1 MNRDMSNQ
9 GDNVLRNALT
19 QLAGNL
25 SDSAFGAIVSACNF
39 PMGLTLRMAQAVARG
54 ALQGVMQDCYDDVQK
69 RNLSDREV
77 MKHNLVFDIAE
88 RTYFE
93 LAAKSYDISA
103 SQAVVLDNS
112 YLEQVSEIAEHAS
125 LEAIRQ
131 SELKKVAVLGRY
143 YGGEFYKNGWNIN
156 FQDMH
161 QMISMVG
168 MLTFRQ
174 IVLIRMIAEGFNDID
189 RNLFIGNP
197 SACVEMN
204 QLLLYGIWQTRGASF
219 GTNNSWT
226 IQIDSVVPTD
236 YSAQVSEALMLER
249 LSDDDVQRTIESLGL
264 TAEGVAQKLLTKE
277 DYTNRTTYKVKG
289 SALILPG
296 GEEFDTNV
304 DAGTF

>member
-1 MNRDMSNQ
+1 MREQ
-9 GDNVLRNALT
+9 GNNVMRNALT
-19 QLAGNL
+19 QLAGNI
-25 SDSAFGAIVSACNF
+25 SDSAFIAIVTACDL
-39 PMGLTLRMAQAVARG
+39 PVGLTLGMAQAVVKG
-54 ALQGVMQDCYDDVQK
+54 ALQGVMQNCYDDVQK
-69 RNLSDREV
+69 RNLSNREV
-77 MKHNLVFDIAE
+77 MKHNLVFDVAE

-103 SQAVVLDNS
+103 SQAMVLDNT
-112 YLEQVSEIAEHAS
+112 YLDQVSEIAEHAS

-131 SELKKVAVLGRY
+131 SEIKKVSVLGRY

-161 QMISMVG
+161 QMINMVG
-168 MLTFRQ
+168 TLTFRQ
-174 IVLIRMIAEGFNDID
+174 IVLIRLIAEGFNIID
-189 RNLFIGNP
+189 KKLFIGNP

-219 GTNNSWT
+219 GTNNSWA
-226 IQIDSVVPTD
+226 IQIDSIVPTN

-264 TAEGVAQKLLTKE
+264 TAEGVAQKLLTEE
-277 DYTNRTTYKVKG
+277 DYKNRTTYKVKG